1 MRTFK
6 RIITIL
12 ISLLSLACLA
22 YIFFVDDYF
31 DLYQYINPDATIQET
46 VPKEDDYGITID
58 VPTASL
64 YYENIDNFNFLQ
76 DVSATDTDGNDVT
89 SEVQYIIKA
98 GNSINNKIIEYFV
111 TRDGVNVCSTEREF
125 VINDY
130 TGPSITF
137 SSDVTLH
144 ATEAQDLMGKLLEL
158 GVISATDGLGNDIT
172 STVAYSSD
180 AALNT
185 AGTYPV
191 KFTVT
196 NMFNDTYSFVYDIG
210 IAGST
215 TEPVVALTATTIT
228 LPLGGEFNWR
238 NYLDYATDPVEGDI
252 STRIYIKN
260 NINNLVPG
268 VYTVSYTATN
278 SQGVSSAPAELT
290 VVVTGN

>member
-1 MRTFK
+1 MRILK

-12 ISLLSLACLA
+12 ISIVSLACLG
-22 YIFFVDDYF
+22 YIFFADDYF
-31 DLYQYINPDATIQET
+31 NLFQYIHPDTTVTETIAQ
-46 VPKEDDYGITID
+46 DDGYSITID
-58 VPTASL
+58 VPIASL
-64 YYENIDNFNFLQ
+64 YYENIDGFNYMQ
-76 DVSATDTDGNDVT
+76 DVSAMDTDGNDVT
-89 SEVQYIIKA
+89 SEVQYSIKA
-98 GNSINNKIIEYFV
+98 GNSIGNKKIEYFIV
-111 TRDGVNVCSTEREF
+111 RDGISVCSAERDF
-125 VINDY
+125 IINDY
-130 TGPSITF
+130 SGPDITF

-172 STVAYSSD
+172 STIAYSSD
-180 AALNT
+180 VALNT

-210 IAGST
+210 ITGST

-228 LPLGGEFNWR
+228 LPLGAEFNWR
-238 NYLDYATDPVEGDI
+238 TYLDYATDPVEGDL
-252 STRIYIKN
+252 SSRIYIKN

-268 VYTVSYTATN
+268 IYTVSYTATN